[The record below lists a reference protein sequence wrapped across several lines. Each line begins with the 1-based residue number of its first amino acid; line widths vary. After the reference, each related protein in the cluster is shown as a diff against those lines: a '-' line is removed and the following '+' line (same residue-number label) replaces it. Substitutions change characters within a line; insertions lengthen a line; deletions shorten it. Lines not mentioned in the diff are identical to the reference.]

1 MKILFA
7 SSIFP
12 GAIEKIKEEHEVI
25 CAFNAKEEELK
36 KQIKD
41 CEVLVFR
48 SGVQISAEVME
59 CAPTLKL
66 LIRAGSGIDN
76 VDVGYVRRKGLRLVR
91 IPGPGA
97 KAVAE
102 MSFALLLALARN
114 VLEADRLTRQGIWA
128 KHELT
133 GFLLTG
139 KTLGIIGAGNIGS
152 RVGQLGVAWGLEVI
166 GCVEFPNP
174 AVASKLWEKGIR
186 LADIDEVLA
195 KADFVSIHVP
205 LKDSSRNLINA
216 EAFAKM
222 KPGAFLVNLARGG
235 VVDESALYKALKEG
249 RLLGAALDVHATE
262 GNGTISPLAEFNNV
276 ILTPHIGAG
285 TFDSQREIGDIV
297 IETLNSYVLEQ
308 ASPDYLGTQISTEA
322 VFVSR

>member
-76 VDVGYVRRKGLRLVR
+76 VDVDYVRRKGLRLVR

-133 GFLLTG
+133 GFMLTG

-152 RVGQLGVAWGLEVI
+152 RVGQLGAAWGLEVI

-186 LADIDEVLA
+186 LTDIDEVLA

-235 VVDESALYKALKEG
+235 VVDESALHKALKEG
-249 RLLGAALDVHATE
+249 RLRGAALDVHASE
-262 GNGTISPLAEFNNV
+262 GNGTISPLAEFKNV

-285 TFDSQREIGDIV
+285 TFDSQKEIGDIV

-308 ASPDYLGTQISTEA
+308 ASPDYIGTQISTEA